1 MSNSAYSVKKT
12 PFLGGLVSTKS
23 ISMRLILPI
32 PLAVLVAVAA
42 IWVIVPK
49 LVAENAR
56 EEAVRANQQIAG
68 QFKTI
73 RGYYTK
79 NVISKVV
86 KSKVLKPSYTH
97 KENSNE
103 VPLPATFIHDLSALL
118 SKQDTNINLYS
129 KYPFPV
135 RNDRKLDDFQAAAW
149 TFLNA
154 NPDKVYSRQV
164 TRNGREVVRVAV
176 ADKMV
181 AKGCVNCHN
190 SHATSPKTDWKLGDV
205 RGVLEVS
212 TVIESQLAAGATLS
226 RQMVFGALFIGV
238 LLTLVAT
245 IATRGVT
252 GPLLRM
258 AAVMKKLAGGE
269 QDVDVPDMGRKD
281 EIGAMAGAV
290 QVFKD
295 QGIEREALTKAQSKE
310 QQVGQARTQHVEEL
324 AQKFDSEVTQ
334 VLDNISQASERMK
347 SSAEDMNSVADAT
360 NNRANEMGAMSETAT
375 SKVQAVAGAAEELS
389 ASIDEISRQVT
400 QSSSFAQNAVEAA
413 SKTNDQVA
421 GLSDA
426 AQRVGDVVSLINDIA
441 EQTNLLALNATI
453 EAARAGEM
461 GKGFA
466 VVASEVKTLASQT
479 AKATEE
485 ISSQISSIQGA
496 TTGAVS
502 SIGEISETIN
512 QINQYTGGIASAV
525 EEQGAATQEI
535 ARNIEETAAATQQ
548 VHENLDGVKQAAT
561 ETDSSADMVL
571 STSQS
576 LLGEL
581 EALRNQVGSFLKDV
595 KAA

>member
-1 MSNSAYSVKKT
+1 MAKSSNSPSKDSFFGRLFKT
-12 PFLGGLVSTKS
+12 KTIST
-23 ISMRLILPI
+23 RLIVPI

-42 IWVIVPK
+42 IWFVVPK

-56 EEAVRANQQIAG
+56 EEAVRSSQQIAG
-68 QFKTI
+68 QFKII

-79 NVISKVV
+79 NVISKIV
-86 KSKVLKPSYTH
+86 KSKDLKPSYNH
-97 KENSNE
+97 KSEPKS

-129 KYPFPV
+129 KYPFPI
-135 RNDRKLDDFQAAAW
+135 RKDRKLDDFQTAAW
-149 TFLNA
+149 TFLSA
-154 NPDKVYSRQV
+154 NPDKVFSRQV
-164 TRNGREVVRVAV
+164 TRNGKEVVRVAV

-226 RQMVFGALFIGV
+226 RQMVFGALFIGI
-238 LLTLVAT
+238 LLTLVAVM
-245 IATRGVT
+245 ATRGVT
-252 GPLLRM
+252 GPLARM
-258 AAVMKKLAGGE
+258 AVVMKKLAGGNQE
-269 QDVDVPDMGRKD
+269 VDIPDMDRKD
-281 EIGAMAGAV
+281 EIGAMAEAV
-290 QVFKD
+290 QVFKN
-295 QGIEREALTKAQSKE
+295 QGIEREALAEAQSKE
-310 QQVGQARTQHVEEL
+310 QHASQRRAEHVEGL
-324 AQKFDSEVTQ
+324 AQKFDSEVTH

-347 SSAEDMNSVADAT
+347 ASAEKMNSVADAT
-360 NNRANEMGAMSETAT
+360 NSRANDMGVMSETAN

-389 ASIDEISRQVT
+389 ASISEISRQVS
-400 QSSSFAQNAVEAA
+400 QSSTFAQDAVEAA
-413 SKTNDQVA
+413 ARTNEQVA

-426 AQRVGDVVSLINDIA
+426 AQSVGDVVSLINDIA
-441 EQTNLLALNATI
+441 DQTNLLALNATI
-453 EAARAGEM
+453 EAARAGEL

-485 ISSQISSIQGA
+485 ISSHITSIQGA
-496 TTGAVS
+496 TTGAVT
-502 SIGEISETIN
+502 SISEISETIN

-535 ARNIEETAAATQQ
+535 ARNIEETAVATQEVNQ
-548 VHENLDGVKQAAT
+548 NLDGVKQAAT
-561 ETDSSADMVL
+561 ETENSADMVL

-576 LLGEL
+576 LIGEI
-581 EALRNQVGSFLKDV
+581 ETLRHQVSAFLNDV